1 MPLLN
6 RVKCHAPPA
15 LKPWAS
21 TWLLTLALSGGLG
34 LGSAAAQGET
44 EQAVERGRYLVQA
57 SGCND
62 CHTAGYPEAAG
73 QVDERLWLTGSPLG
87 WRGPWGTT
95 YASNLRQVVASLNE
109 QQWLQHARAPRRP
122 PMPWFNLRT
131 MSDADLTAI
140 YHFLRHL
147 GAAGGAMPAYV
158 PADQEPQGPY
168 VQFPSAP

>member
-6 RVKCHAPPA
+6 YAKGHASA
-15 LKPWAS
+15 ADKPWAGA
-21 TWLLTLALSGGLG
+21 WLLTLALSGSLG
-34 LGSAAAQGET
+34 LGSAAAQSET

-73 QVDERLWLTGSPLG
+73 QIDERLWLTGSPLG

-95 YASNLRQVVASLNE
+95 YASNLRQVVQPLNE
-109 QQWLQHARAPRRP
+109 QQWLTHARAPRRP

-140 YHFLRHL
+140 YHYLRHL
-147 GAAGGAMPAYV
+147 GAAGSAMPAYV

-168 VQFPSAP
+168 VQFPAAP